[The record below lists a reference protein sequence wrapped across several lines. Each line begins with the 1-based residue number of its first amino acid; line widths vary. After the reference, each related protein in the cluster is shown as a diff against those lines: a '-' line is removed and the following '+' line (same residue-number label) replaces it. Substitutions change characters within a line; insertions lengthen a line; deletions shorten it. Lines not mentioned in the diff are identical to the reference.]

1 MSISARG
8 NGHRLWRAVHHRRP
22 RQGRHQ
28 HESTVRREHRGAA
41 GQGQVAPLPMLSN
54 AEGSGIIDQIRSK
67 VTNADGTPKMTGRY
81 QDAIVYNLPEIF
93 AQLGATNEGN
103 RERNLARPNGCTF
116 GSVSAD
122 VKCQIWQ
129 DLVILGPKQTCGIHA
144 LRARADGQAELL
156 LHGIAAQSVGR
167 AAGHLLLR
175 HSIPRPSSR
184 ALSSI
189 SSSSRRSTHRSAR
202 GSTRSSAPGPTRRRS
217 ADSSTSP
224 WGWIRRR
231 ARAWSARRRS
241 STWTGTG
248 ARTGRTRRS
257 PTMAARRSSPASP

>member
-8 NGHRLWRAVHHRRP
+8 EWSPALARRRITVAPGKVVTSTNPQFDANAV
-22 RQGRHQ
+22 
-28 HESTVRREHRGAA
+28 GAA
-41 GQGQVAPLPMLSN
+41 GQGQVAPLPVLSN

-129 DLVILGPKQTCGIHA
+129 DLVILGPKQTCGSTPCG
-144 LRARADGQAELL
+144 RRADGQAELL

-167 AAGHLLLR
+167 AAGHPLLR
-175 HSIPRPSSR
+175 H
-184 ALSSI
+184 LY
-189 SSSSRRSTHRSAR
+189 R
-202 GSTRSSAPGPTRRRS
+202 GRQVEP
-217 ADSSTSP
+217 
-224 WGWIRRR
+224 
-231 ARAWSARRRS
+231 
-241 STWTGTG
+241 
-248 ARTGRTRRS
+248 
-257 PTMAARRSSPASP
+257 